1 MSDLSTKLMS
11 PLAEVILLDGSLTGQ
26 SGFNGNVGWKNSIQ
40 QGNVYSFYGEDTQGN
55 WNLQVVDSVSGN
67 QGAVNGWTLY
77 FNENWDGTLFVGDE
91 LTVQGNTSVRG
102 ELRVDFG
109 GDLVLS
115 DSNGNETLR
124 LDAESPQTILPLPV
138 IPVPSM

>member
-1 MSDLSTKLMS
+1 MYLETK
-11 PLAEVILLDGSLTGQ
+11 T
-26 SGFNGNVGWKNSIQ
+26 
-40 QGNVYSFYGEDTQGN
+40 
-55 WNLQVVDSVSGN
+55 
-67 QGAVNGWTLY
+67 VNGWTLY

-124 LDAESPQTILPLPV
+124 LDAESPQTIFTSTSYPSSVYVNTDSVTQSAETGPSVSALCETGDTATGGGCSPIRVGLPYQK
-138 IPVPSM
+138 IPLM